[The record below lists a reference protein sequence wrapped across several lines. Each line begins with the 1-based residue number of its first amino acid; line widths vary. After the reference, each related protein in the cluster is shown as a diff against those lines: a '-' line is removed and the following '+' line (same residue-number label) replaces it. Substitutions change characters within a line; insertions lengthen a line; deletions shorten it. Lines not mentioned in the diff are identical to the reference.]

1 MSRFVER
8 EAGRFQKDKDRAKA
22 GLAKTLVAALK
33 AWRDAYGEIP
43 LLPQPK
49 EKPQRK
55 TKETP
60 LRITLEAVVAT
71 CAFRYIGF
79 GFHTVVYPDL
89 SEEEATEKYL
99 GDFTVP
105 KDARMPKEYK
115 GRFDVIN
122 AVDPRVPPKEKDKRG
137 KINEWINTGNI
148 EDQTFIPEKPYIV
161 FTHDGKLYLPD
172 SVTQAEA
179 KFAEDEV
186 GEPLTETID
195 LFFNHPEF
203 FKTRGRDSAG
213 SRTGNGSVP
222 FLNTF
227 RGGPAV
233 FAISPGS
240 PVRDFG
246 AGSRGKVIIEL
257 GS

>member
-1 MSRFVER
+1 MSRFLER
-8 EAGRFQKDKDRAKA
+8 GVGRFQKDKNRGKA
-22 GLAKTLVAALK
+22 GLAKTVVTALK

-43 LLPQPK
+43 LPQPK

-71 CAFRYIGF
+71 CAFRYIGL
-79 GFHTVVYPDL
+79 GFHTFIYPDV

-99 GDFTVP
+99 GDFAVP

-161 FTHDGKLYLPD
+161 FTHDGTLYLPYT
-172 SVTQAEA
+172 VNQAIGR
-179 KFAEDEV
+179 FAEDEV

-195 LFFNHPEF
+195 LYLNHPEF
-203 FKTRGRDSAG
+203 FRTRGRDAAG
-213 SRTGNGSVP
+213 SRTVYGDVPCLSVFNGYPRVD
-222 FLNTF
+222 
-227 RGGPAV
+227 AE
-233 FAISPGS
+233 SPGN
-240 PVRDFG
+240 PRQDFG
-246 AGSRGKVIIEL
+246 AGSRGKKIIVL